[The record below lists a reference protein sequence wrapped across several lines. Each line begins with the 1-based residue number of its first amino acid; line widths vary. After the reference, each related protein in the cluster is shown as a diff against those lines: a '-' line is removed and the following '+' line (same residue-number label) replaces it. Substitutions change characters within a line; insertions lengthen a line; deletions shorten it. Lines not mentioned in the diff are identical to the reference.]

1 MGEANAANG
10 NAPPLCLFRLPPIY
24 QIPLLTDC
32 FFFLKS
38 HRLLVWC
45 CMFCGVTLNPLTPIG
60 IDTPPENVP
69 RFLAEVFLVAVSFT
83 LI

>member
-1 MGEANAANG
+1 MGEANADNG

-38 HRLLVWC
+38 HRLLV
-45 CMFCGVTLNPLTPIG
+45 
-60 IDTPPENVP
+60 
-69 RFLAEVFLVAVSFT
+69 
-83 LI
+83 